1 LRDWAFTVRG
11 LKTLVSYIA
20 PPNVRSIRLAER
32 LGAVPDIKAARQE
45 GDADD
50 LVFRHP
56 AP

>member
-1 LRDWAFTVRG
+1 MRG

-32 LGAVPDIKAARQE
+32 LGAVPDVTAERQA
-45 GDADD
+45 GDEDD

-56 AP
+56 APPRMHKS